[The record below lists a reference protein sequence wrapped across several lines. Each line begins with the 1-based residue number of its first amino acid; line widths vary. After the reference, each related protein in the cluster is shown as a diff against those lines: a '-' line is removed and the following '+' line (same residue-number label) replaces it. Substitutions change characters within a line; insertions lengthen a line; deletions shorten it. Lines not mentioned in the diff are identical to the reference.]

1 MIQEFLGGLDA
12 QLLAWVGHL
21 LTALQTQWTGAGFLR
36 AAIILAVVGYGY
48 GILMGWVKSPIE
60 DSIAKFL
67 LITFVAVTLTFP
79 VVIILDNVYPFF
91 ARGPFELAGLLPAAP
106 PHLGGWGGL
115 IDETTIYSRLD
126 EVLETAF
133 VTAGG
138 MIAESGWTN
147 PIPAILA
154 LMILIATLLMV
165 GMGAFLIVVAKMAIA
180 LLVGLSPIFLISLLF
195 KTTRGLFE
203 RWLGLLFNYSLIPIL
218 ALALM
223 SFGTQWMVRQ
233 LEVLVAMGSVPS
245 VADAAIYTLA
255 AIISFLLM
263 LQIPQM
269 AATIGGGL
277 ALSTMGAAGSVG
289 SAARRQIQRIG
300 GAKRGR
306 DSDQDRK
313 NREAQRDREKREQ
326 QNADRQ
332 TK

>member
-1 MIQEFLGGLDA
+1 
-12 QLLAWVGHL
+12 
-21 LTALQTQWTGAGFLR
+21 
-36 AAIILAVVGYGY
+36 
-48 GILMGWVKSPIE
+48 
-60 DSIAKFL
+60 
-67 LITFVAVTLTFP
+67 
-79 VVIILDNVYPFF
+79 
-91 ARGPFELAGLLPAAP
+91 
-106 PHLGGWGGL
+106 
-115 IDETTIYSRLD
+115 
-126 EVLETAF
+126 
-133 VTAGG
+133 

-255 AIISFLLM
+255 AMISFLLM

-300 GAKRGR
+300 AKRGH
-306 DSDQDRK
+306 SDQDRK